1 MIGFVKLYLDIGSTD
16 LFPTDSRQKRKEI
29 YIMALTQ
36 EDLNALTSLLD
47 SRLQPIKDDIVDI
60 KAELQLVK
68 DDVAGI

>member
-1 MIGFVKLYLDIGSTD
+1 
-16 LFPTDSRQKRKEI
+16 
-29 YIMALTQ
+29 MALTQ